1 MRLSQL
7 QRSTLE
13 EIHRFVELQ
22 SHKSEAYFKKGC
34 QRGVAVADMNC
45 KQVDSH
51 GGFRAINICAAAH
64 GYNGQQ
70 KL

>member
-1 MRLSQL
+1 MCARDVYLRHSVL
-7 QRSTLE
+7 T
-13 EIHRFVELQ
+13 
-22 SHKSEAYFKKGC
+22 KSEAYFKKGC